1 MIWVH
6 GETQGGTLGQLCESE
21 LAAERFCDLMQASV
35 TNEIRWT
42 LVEVE
47 ATESR
52 AAHEEAQ
59 KKIATGVALSDTSV

>member
-1 MIWVH
+1 MIWAY

-21 LAAERFCDLMQASV
+21 KAAERFCDAIQAATV
-35 TNEIRWT
+35 NPIRWT

-52 AAHEEAQ
+52 AAHDEAQ
-59 KKIATGVALSDTSV
+59 KKLSDRCCIE